1 MLLVFSHYVWLLGTA
16 GTAAH
21 QPPLSS
27 TISQSFLRFMS
38 IESVM
43 PSNHLILCHPLLF
56 LPSVFPSIRVFCDE
70 FHIRWSKCWHFSF
83 SNSPS
88 NECPGFISLSIVWF
102 DLLYADKTATSSC
115 RLTAPQVSSVS
126 EMSPSI
132 LQHSH
137 ISFRQEPD
145 WSCLGHMPTTEPIS
159 VARGLDPLM
168 IGQPVSYADLCG
180 RGRAVIDNPTMPTW
194 PWRSSPEEPNKGPW
208 EGMLGI

>member
-1 MLLVFSHYVWLLGTA
+1 
-16 GTAAH
+16 
-21 QPPLSS
+21 
-27 TISQSFLRFMS
+27 
-38 IESVM
+38 M
-43 PSNHLILCHPLLF
+43 PSNHLILCCPLL
-56 LPSVFPSIRVFCDE
+56 LPPSIFPSIRVFSNE
-70 FHIRWSKCWHFSF
+70 LALRMRWPKYWSFSF
-83 SNSPS
+83 SISPS
-88 NECPGFISLSIVWF
+88 NGYSGRISFRMDWF

-194 PWRSSPEEPNKGPW
+194 P
-208 EGMLGI
+208 